1 MSIAA
6 LSLAKSALFD
16 AVATKDSTAQS
27 GASLGAGHLSD
38 TDPDLCPTWPV
49 PHPHQSLTDLLGSM
63 SSLSGASLGSQARFI
78 DEFCGNGPR
87 PLPHGA

>member
-1 MSIAA
+1 
-6 LSLAKSALFD
+6 
-16 AVATKDSTAQS
+16 
-27 GASLGAGHLSD
+27 
-38 TDPDLCPTWPV
+38 
-49 PHPHQSLTDLLGSM
+49 LTDLLGSM